1 MKVMNGLNAQIE
13 KILMRN
19 LFITIPFYAFVVA
32 RQWTRYG
39 LVETVTFIS
48 SGGRFE
54 LASLHSFFNSIIR
67 VGEFHCKAGSFVL
80 LVCMNGCLSV
90 GKKVNIPSMGILL
103 HVLGCC

>member
-67 VGEFHCKAGSFVL
+67 VGEFHCKAG
-80 LVCMNGCLSV
+80 
-90 GKKVNIPSMGILL
+90 
-103 HVLGCC
+103 